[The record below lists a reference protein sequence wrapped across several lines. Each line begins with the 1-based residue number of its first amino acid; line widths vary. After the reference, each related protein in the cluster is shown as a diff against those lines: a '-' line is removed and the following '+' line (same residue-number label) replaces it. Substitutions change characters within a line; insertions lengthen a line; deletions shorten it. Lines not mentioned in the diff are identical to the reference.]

1 MAGPQPTSVRT
12 LAPAPN
18 LSPPARTGLPMS
30 SPRLLTPAT
39 RSGLRQLI
47 LPATSGLAL
56 SLLSTLPSQAHGLA
70 DGGLVSGASHPLL
83 GLDHLLLLVGVGGVA
98 SYIGSSVLLFAL
110 AGAVVGAVLGSLGG
124 DLPGAEVWA
133 ALAVSS
139 LGLVLLQSHR
149 SQRSPRLALVG
160 AVVAG
165 AVAVH
170 AMLHGQEASSTL
182 SWWLGAG
189 VASTAVVALS
199 YALLRR
205 AGTRWTLVL
214 AAALSLAGVALA
226 LAPLA

>member
-30 SPRLLTPAT
+30 SPRLLPPAT

-47 LPATSGLAL
+47 LPATAGLAL

-139 LGLVLLQSHR
+139 LGLVLLQSQR
-149 SQRSPRLALVG
+149 SQSSPRLGLVG

-182 SWWLGAG
+182 GWWLGAG
-189 VASTAVVALS
+189 AASTAVVALS

-214 AAALSLAGVALA
+214 AAALSLAGLALA